1 MELLL
6 YFLKNTAVLLLYVL
20 DIGLFLRAILS
31 WIPLDEDNPVET
43 FLYGVTEPV
52 IYPIRVLFYKVNWF
66 VGVPFDMAF
75 MAAMLLLGLLGI
87 VLR

>member
-1 MELLL
+1 VI
-6 YFLKNTAVLLLYVL
+6 YVVKQVVLLFVS
-20 DIGLFLRAILS
+20 GLQLAMLGRAILS

-52 IYPIRVLFYKVNWF
+52 IYPIRVLFYKLNWF
-66 VGVPFDMAF
+66 VGFPFDMAF
-75 MAAMLLLGLLGI
+75 MAAILLLGLLGI

>member
-1 MELLL
+1 V
-6 YFLKNTAVLLLYVL
+6 VLLFVS
-20 DIGLFLRAILS
+20 GLQLAMLGRAILS

-52 IYPIRVLFYKVNWF
+52 IYPIRVLFYKLNWF
-66 VGVPFDMAF
+66 VGFPFDMAF
-75 MAAMLLLGLLGI
+75 MAAILLLGLLGI